1 LADRTLGETMDIGA
15 VRLGRYAGVMVN
27 RPASQTAMALTLI
40 LFFGSAVLI
49 YFSCEYFVNGVEWL
63 GKRLAISQTATGT
76 ILAAFGTALP
86 ESVVTFVAVVFGHT
100 AAEREIGIGAALGGP
115 LALSTLA
122 YGVVGLTLM
131 GSARLKVRRKE
142 ALDVDSHRLSRDQ
155 GWFLSIF
162 ICKLA
167 LGLVAF
173 PGKPW
178 LGFLFIG
185 AYALYVLKELRR
197 DEHTVDE
204 GDLEPLKF
212 RPSDPYPSLFWS
224 ALQTG
229 IALIAIFI
237 ASRVFVAQLDTIG
250 PWLGLRPQLVALL
263 LSPIATEM
271 PETMNAIIWVRQGKE
286 KMALANISGAM
297 MIQATIPT
305 AFGLFGTP
313 WLLERPL
320 IFAGIVTAITVLVLF
335 FMFRGGRVTG
345 KRLSWA
351 SVFYL
356 LFVGALF
363 LR

>member
-1 LADRTLGETMDIGA
+1 
-15 VRLGRYAGVMVN
+15 
-27 RPASQTAMALTLI
+27 MALTFI
-40 LFFGSAVLI
+40 LFVGSAVLI
-49 YFSCEYFVNGVEWL
+49 YFSCKFFVNSVEWL
-63 GKRLAISQTATGT
+63 GKRLNISRTATGT

-86 ESVVTFVAVVFGHT
+86 ESVVTFVAVAFGHS
-100 AAEREIGIGAALGGP
+100 ADEREIGIGAALGGP

-131 GSARLKVRRKE
+131 GSTRLKVRRKE
-142 ALDVDSHRLSRDQ
+142 ALDVDSRQLNRDQ
-155 GWFLSIF
+155 LWFLGIF
-162 ICKLA
+162 ICKFA

-197 DEHTVDE
+197 EERSVDE
-204 GDLEPLKF
+204 RELEPLRL
-212 RPSDPYPSLFWS
+212 RPAKPSLFWA

-229 IALIAIFI
+229 LALIVIFT
-237 ASRVFVAQLDTIG
+237 ASRVFVDQLGTIG
-250 PWLGLRPQLVALL
+250 PWLGLKPQLVALL

-286 KMALANISGAM
+286 NMALANISGAM

-305 AFGLFGTP
+305 ACGLFGTP
-313 WLLERPL
+313 WLFERPL
-320 IFAGIVTAITVLVLF
+320 IAAAAVTTIAVLALF
-335 FMFRGGRVTG
+335 FMFRGERITG

-356 LFVGALF
+356 LFVGALL